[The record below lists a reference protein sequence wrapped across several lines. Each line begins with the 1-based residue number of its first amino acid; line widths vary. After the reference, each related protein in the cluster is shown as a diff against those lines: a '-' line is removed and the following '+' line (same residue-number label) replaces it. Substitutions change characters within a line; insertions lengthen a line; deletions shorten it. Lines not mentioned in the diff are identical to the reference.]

1 MLISLGSSD
10 RMRGN
15 GSKLRQGRFRLDM
28 KKHFFTE
35 RVVKQWN
42 RVPRELVGVPGLSM
56 FKGDLDNALNN
67 TL

>member
-1 MLISLGSSD
+1 
-10 RMRGN
+10 
-15 GSKLRQGRFRLDM
+15 M